1 MSRIKVRN
9 AHMDDR
15 IEHPAAYE
23 AAIRNRIKQN
33 ASKTRRI
40 KWFEQHADARRL
52 YDWLNTCGEFKTIYD
67 DEGNFVSE
75 HPLRKGI
82 FDGDFGK
89 VLLEMRDALDEWGG
103 LTDKQTD
110 LVRRALARAEERLA
124 RAAQRREERLEADR
138 AGSAHVGAVGE
149 RREFSVLCEKSFS
162 FEGHYGVTYINIC
175 RDEAGNVIVY
185 KGSQGLDKGWRFV
198 IKATVK
204 AHGER
209 EGVKQTIIARPKFIS
224 ETAPEEGA

>member
-1 MSRIKVRN
+1 
-9 AHMDDR
+9 
-15 IEHPAAYE
+15 
-23 AAIRNRIKQN
+23 
-33 ASKTRRI
+33 
-40 KWFEQHADARRL
+40 
-52 YDWLNTCGEFKTIYD
+52 
-67 DEGNFVSE
+67 
-75 HPLRKGI
+75 
-82 FDGDFGK
+82 

-185 KGSQGLDKGWRFV
+185 KGSHGLDKGWRFV

-204 AHGER
+204 AHNER